1 MRLVKL
7 SANKKTFKTVT
18 FNPSGLSFV
27 VAKQK
32 NPGISDE
39 GKTYNGVGKSLLVR
53 IIHFCLG
60 GSKDSYKSFCSKLPG
75 WEFNLIILVKK
86 KEILIKRKT
95 DEPNKI
101 FIGEKEYT
109 VDKFNEYIA
118 TITFEIPENTQ
129 FLSFRSLIP
138 FFIRPNKA
146 SYNDCK
152 KPGKSTTEF
161 QTMFYNAFLL
171 GLDYTI
177 AFKKY
182 HIRKDQERI
191 QDLEKNFKNDSL
203 LKDFFTGNKDVELTI
218 IDLDERIKKL
228 NGDLKKFEVAE
239 DYYEVQKEA
248 NEIERELFKIKN
260 EIILIQNNLSNIEKN
275 IGLVPSMD
283 LSAIE
288 SVYSEVKIFFS
299 DNLKKSISE
308 VDEFY
313 KRLIAGRNKRLQE
326 MKNQYLAEISAKT
339 NDSNDLAKKLDYKMK
354 YLGDH
359 QALDLF
365 LSLSQRISEYKLE
378 KEKLVNYK
386 DLQKEYKSQERL
398 RSKDILNLAT
408 DTDEYLKQN
417 EKHINGIR
425 DYFRNLAKEFYPN
438 NPAGLSVKPNEG
450 ENQLLYNIEPK
461 IDSDA
466 SDGINNVKIFCY
478 DLTLLHKG
486 KNHKMEFLFHD
497 SRLFD
502 GIDERQ
508 KTKLFQIAWKIFSKS
523 GNQYIATVNQNQL
536 EEIRKIL
543 PEQEFDNIITKNTIL
558 TLTDESVE
566 GKLLGVKVDISDN

>member
-18 FNPSGLSFV
+18 FNPFGPSFI

-32 NPGISDE
+32 NPGKSDE
-39 GKTYNGVGKSLLVR
+39 GKTYNGVGKSLLIR
-53 IIHFCLG
+53 ILHFCLG
-60 GSKDSYKSFCSKLPG
+60 GSKDSYKSFCNKLPG
-75 WEFNLIILVKK
+75 WEFFLIILVNRE
-86 KEILIKRKT
+86 EILIKRKT

-109 VDKFNEYIA
+109 VDKFNESIA
-118 TITFEIPENTQ
+118 KIAFEIPENIQ

-138 FFIRPNKA
+138 FFIRPNKS

-152 KPGKSTTEF
+152 KPGKSTTDF
-161 QTMFYNAFLL
+161 QTMFYNTFLL
-171 GLDYTI
+171 GLEYKLAI
-177 AFKKY
+177 KKY
-182 HIRKDQERI
+182 QVRKDQERI

-218 IDLDERIKKL
+218 IDLDEKIKKL

-248 NEIERELFKIKN
+248 NEIERKLFIIKN

-275 IGLVPSMD
+275 INHVPSMD
-283 LSAIE
+283 FSAIE
-288 SVYSEVKIFFS
+288 AVYSEVKIYFS
-299 DNLKKSISE
+299 DSLKKSISE
-308 VDEFY
+308 VDDFY
-313 KRLIAGRNKRLQE
+313 KRLIASRNKRLQE
-326 MKNQYLAEISAKT
+326 LNNQYLNEILTKT
-339 NDSNDLAKKLDYKMK
+339 NVSNDLVKKLDHKMK

-378 KEKLVNYK
+378 REKLVNYK
-386 DLQKEYKSQERL
+386 QLQKEYKSQERL
-398 RSKDILNLAT
+398 KSKDILDLTTAT
-408 DTDEYLKQN
+408 DDYLKQN

-425 DYFRNLAKEFYPN
+425 DYFRKLAKEFYPN
-438 NPAGLSVKPNEG
+438 STAGLSVKPNEG

-478 DLTLLHKG
+478 DLTILHKG
-486 KNHKMEFLFHD
+486 KNHNVEFLIHD
-497 SRLFD
+497 SRLYD

-508 KTKLFQIAWKIFSKS
+508 KAKLFHLIGNIFSKS
-523 GNQYIATVNQNQL
+523 GNQYIATINQNQL